1 MADRQN
7 VKLLILIPSPGHVV
21 TAFFESMIGL
31 TQALTRAR
39 IPFAIKTHAFSD
51 IVMSR
56 NYLMSYFLS
65 QPIFTHALCLDCDLG
80 FTPDQFFRLLD
91 LNVDAALAPYPR
103 RQLSTQKLAQAFA
116 ANDALPQEAR
126 LRPDQVMARATGH
139 VVQTSTSQHGW
150 TQKSNGDFVT
160 VPGAGLGFLLISR
173 NVPEM
178 IVARGLVRAFP
189 EQGKLPLYADAPAFH
204 GFFNHSISSD
214 GKYILGED
222 QTFLQHWVF
231 GCEQDLWADTKAR
244 LVHHGAYGF
253 QGDFAAQLG

>member
-1 MADRQN
+1 MADRQDM
-7 VKLLILIPSPGHVV
+7 KLLILIPSPGHVV

-31 TQALTRAR
+31 TQALARAS

-91 LNVDAALAPYPR
+91 LNVDAAVAPYPR

-116 ANDALPQEAR
+116 ANAALPPDAR
-126 LRPDQVMARATGH
+126 LRPDQVMARAAGH
-139 VVQTSTSQHGW
+139 VVQTATSQPEW
-150 TQKSNGDFVT
+150 AQKTKGDFIT
-160 VPGAGLGFLLISR
+160 LPGAGMGFLLISR

-204 GFFNHSISSD
+204 GFFNHGISAD
-214 GKYILGED
+214 GNYIMGED
-222 QTFLQHWVF
+222 QTFLQHWIF
-231 GCEQDLWADTKAR
+231 GCGQDLWADTKAR